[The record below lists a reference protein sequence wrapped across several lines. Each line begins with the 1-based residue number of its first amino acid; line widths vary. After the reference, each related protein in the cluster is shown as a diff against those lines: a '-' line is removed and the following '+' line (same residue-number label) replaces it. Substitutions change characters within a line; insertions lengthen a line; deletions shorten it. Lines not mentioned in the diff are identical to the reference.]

1 MPTITDTYRTYFP
14 LLQRKCSRM
23 LGDSSEA
30 QDIAQET
37 FMRLCQGG
45 PWDQD
50 VRTVTAWLYRTSTRL
65 AIDRMR
71 ARTRQRTDIAGGR
84 LDELPSDESA
94 ERSLDA
100 QRAWQQLARDV
111 PERELSVVLLTRL
124 DGMSQEEVAEITGL
138 HARTI
143 RRILARFDA
152 QRADIQPR
160 SER

>member
-1 MPTITDTYRTYFP
+1 
-14 LLQRKCSRM
+14 
-23 LGDSSEA
+23 
-30 QDIAQET
+30 
-37 FMRLCQGG
+37 
-45 PWDQD
+45 